1 MPRLT
6 SSIASIFSDKIISGL
21 WRSTYLMRPWKV
33 CALPPLD
40 FSACSTS
47 SCLALVAFW
56 RDISLQ
62 LVPTM
67 RRFTPGTLHLLG
79 TCSQQSA
86 WAAPISK
93 MSKKTQGVPGALQRD
108 SRSKSGTRRLSTIVA
123 NFAQAGSAS
132 TEEAWIHFFFRREL
146 AGENVL
152 KFEAW
157 PLLLEQ
163 LVQRSH
169 YPSWALWSWTHGS
182 PCQCCSSPSRSL
194 WCHLLAQSQILPGH
208 VVKPGASQQLL
219 ASDLADSRLCFT
231 FFHSVIIKAW
241 PRPQDAAVTRA
252 RHDRTPP
259 TLKNESV
266 SALRTLRYIPQGRA
280 PP

>member
-1 MPRLT
+1 MPRLI
-6 SSIASIFSDKIISGL
+6 SSIASTFSNKIISGL

-93 MSKKTQGVPGALQRD
+93 MSTKKTQGVSGALQRD

-132 TEEAWIHFFFRREL
+132 TEEAWIHFLFS
-146 AGENVL
+146 GENSQEKTCSSLKLDPSSSNSWFSAATTQAGPSDPEHMDPHVNVAAPQAGLFGAIFWHNL
-152 KFEAW
+152 KF
-157 PLLLEQ
+157 
-163 LVQRSH
+163 
-169 YPSWALWSWTHGS
+169 
-182 PCQCCSSPSRSL
+182 SL
-194 WCHLLAQSQILPGH
+194 DML
-208 VVKPGASQQLL
+208 
-219 ASDLADSRLCFT
+219 
-231 FFHSVIIKAW
+231 
-241 PRPQDAAVTRA
+241 
-252 RHDRTPP
+252 
-259 TLKNESV
+259 
-266 SALRTLRYIPQGRA
+266 
-280 PP
+280 